1 MNAAVNPI
9 TGEVEEPETIP
20 GTDVE
25 LVPLNLAGLSEDELL
40 ALFPTPVQAAG
51 ALLYARNVARRAPG
65 ALNRY
70 RTELRARERELTIAL
85 AVAARDLLADYPRMP
100 MTERRDLAR
109 AESPRVKEAQEA
121 VDDAWLLLEYARD
134 HDRSIG
140 RDIDILRSLNANLR
154 GEHR

>member
-1 MNAAVNPI
+1 MNVNPI
-9 TGEVEEPETIP
+9 TGEVEEPEKIP

-25 LVPLNLAGLSEDELL
+25 LVPLNLAAMDEDQLL

-51 ALLYARNVARRAPG
+51 ALMYARNVARRAPA
-65 ALNRY
+65 ALNEY
-70 RTELRARERELTIAL
+70 RTQLKARERELTIAI
-85 AVAARDLLADYPRMP
+85 AVAARDLLAEYPRMP

-109 AESPRVKEAQEA
+109 AEDSRVKAAQEA
-121 VDDAWLLLEYARD
+121 HDEAWLLLEYARD
-134 HDRSIG
+134 YDRAIG